1 MNPQNTMQLN
11 RSDRT
16 DVLLIQSCVV
26 EEVDVDVNVN
36 VDNDVD
42 VNVDDA
48 DNNKTRHRFRIGEVW
63 HRNGVILTPQSVAVW
78 DVDSPDALTAEHF
91 EHLAELGGEV
101 VVLGSGIRAQFP
113 APALTRAL
121 MNRRIGLEIMDT
133 RAACRTYNILASDGR
148 NVVAALIS

>member
-26 EEVDVDVNVN
+26 EEVDVD
-36 VDNDVD
+36 
-42 VNVDDA
+42 DDS
-48 DNNKTRHRFRIGEVW
+48 NKPRHRFRIGEVW

-78 DVDSPDALTAEHF
+78 NVDSPDALTAEHF
-91 EHLAELGGEV
+91 DHLAELGGEV
-101 VVLGSGIRAQFP
+101 VVLGSGLRAQFP
-113 APALTRAL
+113 APAITRAL